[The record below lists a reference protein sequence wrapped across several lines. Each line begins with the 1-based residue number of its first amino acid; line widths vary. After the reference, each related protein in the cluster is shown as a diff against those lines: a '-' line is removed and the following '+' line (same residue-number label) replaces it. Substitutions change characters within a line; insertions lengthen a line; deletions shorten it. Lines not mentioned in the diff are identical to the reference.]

1 MNERKL
7 NNVYKSTTYG
17 WRTVEDIIKVLGR
30 HTDLDK
36 LTGKQIGELINA
48 MYESYRKGYEE
59 E

>member
-17 WRTVEDIIKVLGR
+17 RRTVEDIIKVLGR